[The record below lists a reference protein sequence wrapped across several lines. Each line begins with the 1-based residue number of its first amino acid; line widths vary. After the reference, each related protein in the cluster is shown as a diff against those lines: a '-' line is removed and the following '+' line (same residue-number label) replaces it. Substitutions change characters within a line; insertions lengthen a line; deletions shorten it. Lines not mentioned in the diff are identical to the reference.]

1 MDETDTP
8 VSWTTAYLDWID
20 MGAQPFGPGQA
31 QRGAGDAITEGD
43 AEWANAYLEWIDSAT
58 TPEPRRTGGG
68 LDDSMRR
75 LDVFREAI
83 LLTALHTETECMQI
97 LRQRLANGDAGVRAV
112 KLAAEALQHAERLL
126 EEERGAWRALN
137 ELRAG
142 DRREPRVG
150 KANVSNGA
158 WTDAV
163 EGVAA
168 DVHALA
174 SKVVALQVRPRR
186 AAVSR

>member
-1 MDETDTP
+1 MDETNDT
-8 VSWTTAYLDWID
+8 VNWTSAYLDWID
-20 MGAQPFGPGQA
+20 MGTQSFGPGRGTDETVAQA
-31 QRGAGDAITEGD
+31 DT
-43 AEWANAYLEWIDSAT
+43 EWANAYLEWIDSAT
-58 TPEPRRTGGG
+58 TAGPRPGGG
-68 LDDSMRR
+68 SLDNNIRR

-97 LRQRLANGDAGVRAV
+97 LRQRLANGDANVRAV
-112 KLAAEALQHAERLL
+112 KLAAQALQHAERLL

-142 DRREPRVG
+142 DRRGSRAG
-150 KANVSNGA
+150 AASVSDGS
-158 WTDAV
+158 WTNAV

-186 AAVSR
+186 AVRL

>member
-1 MDETDTP
+1 MDETNDA
-8 VSWTTAYLDWID
+8 VNWTSAYLEWID
-20 MGAQPFGPGQA
+20 MGTQSFGPGRGTDETVTQA
-31 QRGAGDAITEGD
+31 DT
-43 AEWANAYLEWIDSAT
+43 EWADAYLEWIDSAT
-58 TPEPRRTGGG
+58 APGPRPGSGVE
-68 LDDSMRR
+68 DNMRK

-97 LRQRLANGDAGVRAV
+97 LRQRLANGEANVHAV

-142 DRREPRVG
+142 DRRGSRVG
-150 KANVSNGA
+150 KANVSDGS
-158 WTDAV
+158 WTNAV

-186 AAVSR
+186 AVRL

>member
-1 MDETDTP
+1 MDETNEA
-8 VSWTTAYLDWID
+8 VNWTSAYLEWID
-20 MGAQPFGPGQA
+20 MGTQSFGPGRGTDETVAQA
-31 QRGAGDAITEGD
+31 DT
-43 AEWANAYLEWIDSAT
+43 EWADAYLEWIDSAT
-58 TPEPRRTGGG
+58 APG
-68 LDDSMRR
+68 LRPGSGVEDNMRK

-97 LRQRLANGDAGVRAV
+97 LRQRLANGDTNVHAV
-112 KLAAEALQHAERLL
+112 KLAAKALQHAERLL

-142 DRREPRVG
+142 DRRGSRVG
-150 KANVSNGA
+150 KANVSDGS
-158 WTDAV
+158 WTNAV

-186 AAVSR
+186 AVRL